1 MAVQVIYNAAILVNG
16 VDLSSRC
23 KKLKVNFGQETKET
37 TAMGDVARHSI
48 TGLATPACDAT
59 FYMDRASGS
68 TVQTLRAL
76 VGITVAPFAINARFS
91 NSAATT
97 SNEVYTMN
105 AVINGGIDVISGAV
119 GDVETMD
126 VKFAC
131 ASGTGWS
138 VATTS

>member
-1 MAVQVIYNAAILVNG
+1 MAVQVLYNGAILVNA

-37 TAMGDVARHSI
+37 TAMGDVARHFI
-48 TGLATPACDAT
+48 VGLATPSCDAE
-59 FYMDRASGS
+59 FYIDRASGS
-68 TVQTLRAL
+68 VVQTLRAL
-76 VGITVAPFAINARFS
+76 VGITVAPFPINVRFA

-105 AVINGGIDVISGAV
+105 AVINGGIDVISGSV
-119 GDVETMD
+119 GDVEAMP

-131 ASGTGWS
+131 GSGTGWT

>member
-1 MAVQVIYNAAILVNG
+1 MPVQVIYNGAILVNS
-16 VDLSSRC
+16 VDLSARC
-23 KKLKVNFGQETKET
+23 KKLKVNFGQEIKET

-48 TGLATPACDAT
+48 TGLATPSCDAT
-59 FYMDRASGS
+59 FYIDRASGS
-68 TVQTLRAL
+68 VVQTLRAL
-76 VGITVAPFAINARFS
+76 VGITVAPFPINVRFA

-105 AVINGGIDVISGAV
+105 AVINGGIDVINGSV

-131 ASGTGWS
+131 GSGTGWS